1 MDRAMRTLRRA
12 CVGVTVVT
20 VLLVGHP
27 GPAVTQTL
35 YATPEAGWSEFR
47 GITLG
52 ARIGA
57 ELMGGL
63 DVVGQGLV
71 SFPDED
77 GVADPGVSV
86 DRSAWQVSANLLYVF
101 DRSRAVAP
109 YVGVGIRYAQ
119 TRLSVVVDGLRASR
133 GRGGT
138 DANLLGGLLFKELP
152 GLSFLEFRGGRGPWL
167 FTGGGRWAIGG

>member
-1 MDRAMRTLRRA
+1 MDRAMRTIRRA

-27 GPAVTQTL
+27 RAGSVPQTL

-71 SFPDED
+71 SFPDVD

-86 DRSAWQVSANLLYVF
+86 DRSAWQVSGNLFV
-101 DRSRAVAP
+101 
-109 YVGVGIRYAQ
+109 
-119 TRLSVVVDGLRASR
+119 RLR
-133 GRGGT
+133 
-138 DANLLGGLLFKELP
+138 P
-152 GLSFLEFRGGRGPWL
+152 
-167 FTGGGRWAIGG
+167 